1 MWLHIFACR
10 LSCSAFPVDC
20 FVKRLGFGPPV
31 EKTVTL
37 PTPDAQSSRFLS
49 QHTQPTAAIP
59 ATPSTHSMPFAP
71 LSSTPPM
78 PSESVTE
85 PSEMYAR
92 RRATEFA
99 GHSWDLATGGLKTLT
114 AKRELPPRLG
124 RRVDEPTALA
134 AAQRSYTFALVIL
147 ACVVVMLISGGIVL
161 FVLLQP

>member
-1 MWLHIFACR
+1 M
-10 LSCSAFPVDC
+10 
-20 FVKRLGFGPPV
+20 
-31 EKTVTL
+31 TL

-49 QHTQPTAAIP
+49 QHTQPTPATP
-59 ATPSTHSMPFAP
+59 ATPSTHSMPPPFAP
-71 LSSTPPM
+71 LSSIPPM

-85 PSEMYAR
+85 PFEMHAR

-114 AKRELPPRLG
+114 AKRELPPRPG
-124 RRVDEPTALA
+124 RRVGEPTASA
-134 AAQRSYTFALVIL
+134 ATQRSYTFALVIL